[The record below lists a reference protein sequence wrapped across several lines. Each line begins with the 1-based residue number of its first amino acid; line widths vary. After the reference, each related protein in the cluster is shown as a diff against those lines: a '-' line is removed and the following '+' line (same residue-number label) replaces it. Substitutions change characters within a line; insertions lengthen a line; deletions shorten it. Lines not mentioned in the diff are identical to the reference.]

1 MILISKSCG
10 YINFL
15 IQKIQEHE
23 KKCNNAPEN
32 GDEQEIENI
41 VISDDEVEEEYVEV
55 DEADYVRNQTDFMA
69 YFFLASSTATEIPR
83 RSFSHIE
90 RSLSPKKKKKQ
101 GARTRKVISQKD
113 REKEFS
119 IPFSSPAGMV
129 LTKKTVDEDYALEKL
144 DDIESYC
151 PAKANTKIQSR
162 LKNRYQQS
170 NTETYLMKAM
180 RKTRPYYW
188 PKRHLHSSTR
198 ENNFE
203 FLNRWLIEDCR
214 PFSIVL
220 RKLSTE
226 DISLYHEKLAR
237 LKLERERANCVDLIS
252 DSDDDDDAP
261 VVGVDEIEINKA
273 MTKLDGHFMT
283 FSLAAS
289 TSLSRALPKYSEIPS
304 FPASTSIL
312 TNSEEPESSGQSVVQ
327 QVDSTSAGIKLAP
340 ELQNGRV
347 SKRSSDGEL
356 NHDSKRSKSIHEWLN
371 NVNGESF
378 NQITSLVN
386 S

>member
-1 MILISKSCG
+1 M
-10 YINFL
+10 
-15 IQKIQEHE
+15 
-23 KKCNNAPEN
+23 
-32 GDEQEIENI
+32 
-41 VISDDEVEEEYVEV
+41 ISDDEVEEEYTEV
-55 DEADYVRNQTDFMA
+55 DEAGYARNQTDFMA

-83 RSFSHIE
+83 RSFSQIE

-101 GARTRKVISQKD
+101 GARTRKIISQKD

-129 LTKKTVDEDYALEKL
+129 LTKKSVDEDYALENL
-144 DDIESYC
+144 HDIESYC
-151 PAKANTKIQSR
+151 PAKSNTKIQTR
-162 LKNRYQQS
+162 MKNRYQQS

-214 PFSIVL
+214 PFSIVM

-226 DISLYHEKLAR
+226 DINAYHETFAR
-237 LKLERERANCVDLIS
+237 LKRERERKNCVDLIS

-261 VVGVDEIEINKA
+261 VVGVDESEISEA
-273 MTKLDGHFMT
+273 MTKLDGQFMT
-283 FSLAAS
+283 FPLAAS
-289 TSLSRALPKYSEIPS
+289 TSLSRALPKYSDIPS
-304 FPASTSIL
+304 FPASTSFL
-312 TNSEEPESSGQSVVQ
+312 KTNDEIRISRRTIAQPQPDSVSKIQ
-327 QVDSTSAGIKLAP
+327 QAP
-340 ELQNGRV
+340 ALELQNGCV
-347 SKRSSDGEL
+347 KRSSDGEL
-356 NHDSKRSKSIHEWLN
+356 NHDSKRSKTIHEWLN